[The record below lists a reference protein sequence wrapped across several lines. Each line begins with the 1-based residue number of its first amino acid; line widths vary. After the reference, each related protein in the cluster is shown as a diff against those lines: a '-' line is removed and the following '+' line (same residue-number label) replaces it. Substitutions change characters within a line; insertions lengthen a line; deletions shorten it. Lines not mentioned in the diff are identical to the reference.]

1 MLRGGLELW
10 SKALVPHMVLAKPW
24 SLTWSRLE
32 PCSKPWFLTWSIP
45 LEL

>member
-10 SKALVPHMVLAKPW
+10 SKPW
-24 SLTWSRLE
+24 SLKWSRLE
-32 PCSKPWFLTWSIP
+32 PWSKPWFLTWSIL